1 MKITLEVN
9 KANVYDEVAKTTAY
23 VGSKVVGDEQAYDR
37 IFTTDGDRQMLERFW
52 VETCSAAT
60 SAFRGHLVSVSE
72 QPESHGVELD
82 RHYRVEL
89 EASSSF
95 DETLKDSMGTCLF
108 SYFVSSIV
116 SKWCVFAN
124 KGEAELYGEQAAG
137 FLSDVMRKL
146 LYRKRPVRVKPSAV

>member
-1 MKITLEVN
+1 MRISLEVN

-23 VGSKVVGDEQAYDR
+23 VGSKLVGDDLAYER

-52 VETCSAAT
+52 VEACGAAT
-60 SAFRGHLVSVSE
+60 SAFRGFLVSVSE

-108 SYFVSSIV
+108 SFFVNSIV
-116 SKWCVFAN
+116 GKWCVFAN
-124 KGEAELYGEQAAG
+124 KGEAELYGKHAVA
-137 FLSDVMRKL
+137 FLDDVKRKL
-146 LYRKRPVRVKPSAV
+146 LYKKRPVRVKPSGA